1 MKKRRKKDEGHPN
14 HERWL
19 LSYVDFITVLM
30 IFFIVMYAMS
40 TVDAT
45 KYQKLSQSLND
56 ALGGGKSLIGS
67 ELPPI
72 SVGDPNAMPEVKQ
85 MEDIKAK
92 VDEYL
97 KENGLAGKVNTNIDE
112 RGLVISLQD
121 TVLFASGSD
130 KVEDSQRVIISK
142 IGAILKDTSNYIRV
156 EGHTDNV
163 PIRNAKFSS
172 NWMLSSA
179 RSCNVVEVLI
189 TDSKISETRLSS
201 LGYGEHR
208 PIADNATV
216 EGKAKNRRVDV
227 IVLNSKYNETE
238 HNTNKKVNT
247 NVPSSN

>member
-1 MKKRRKKDEGHPN
+1 MKKRRKKDESHPN

-30 IFFIVMYAMS
+30 IFFIVMYALS
-40 TVDAT
+40 TVDAA
-45 KYQKLSQSLND
+45 KYQQLSSSLND
-56 ALGGGKSLIGS
+56 ALGGGKSIIGS

-72 SVGDPNAMPEVKQ
+72 SVGEPRPIPEVQ
-85 MEDIKAK
+85 RMEDVKAQ
-92 VDEYL
+92 VDEFL
-97 KENGLAGKVNTNIDE
+97 KENGLSGKVNTNIDE

-130 KVEDSQRVIISK
+130 KVEDSQRGIISK
-142 IGAILKDTSNYIRV
+142 IGTILKDTSNFIRV

-163 PIRNAKFSS
+163 PIKNAKFSS

-189 TDSKISETRLSS
+189 SDSKISETRLSS

-208 PIADNATV
+208 PISSNSTT
-216 EGKAKNRRVDV
+216 EGKAKNRRVDI
-227 IVLNSKYNETE
+227 IVLSSKYNETE
-238 HNTNKKVNT
+238 HNTNKEVNT
-247 NVPSSN
+247 NVNNSN